1 VPGEVVWP
9 AVRGWEL
16 RVYKSERPGLEG
28 GLLFERGLLLGGR
41 YKNKGDINRGDIKT
55 RERYKQGRYKNK
67 GDIKTREI
75 YKQGRYK
82 QGRYRERRNRTE

>member
-1 VPGEVVWP
+1 VPGEVAWP

-28 GLLFERGLLLGGR
+28 GLLFERGLLLLGDI
-41 YKNKGDINRGDIKT
+41 NKGDIS
-55 RERYKQGRYKNK
+55 K

-75 YKQGRYK
+75 
-82 QGRYRERRNRTE
+82 

>member
-1 VPGEVVWP
+1 MPGEVAWP

-28 GLLFERGLLLGGR
+28 GLLFERGLLLL
-41 YKNKGDINRGDIKT
+41 GDIN
-55 RERYKQGRYKNK
+55 E

-75 YKQGRYK
+75 
-82 QGRYRERRNRTE
+82 

>member
-1 VPGEVVWP
+1 VAWP

-41 YKNKGDINRGDIKT
+41 YK
-55 RERYKQGRYKNK
+55 QGRYKNK
-67 GDIKTREI
+67 GDINKEDI
-75 YKQGRYK
+75 
-82 QGRYRERRNRTE
+82 NRGDINRGDINKKNQD